1 MVKSRAFTILLFI
14 FAITLSGCSFTA
26 ETEEPAEVD
35 QQTQEVEDT
44 APPLPEELQQALEFL
59 DVMHI
64 HKNTAKAKGMW
75 KGSPNRLDRYMGY
88 SLKPGSIMMASKIRD
103 IDKWYVYVF
112 IPYPQYSEGSLMRIM
127 IEKRENNTFVIT
139 DLDDRKKFFKDFAEF
154 SDSSTF
160 KDLGNELYWTPAE
173 LG

>member
-1 MVKSRAFTILLFI
+1 
-14 FAITLSGCSFTA
+14 
-26 ETEEPAEVD
+26 
-35 QQTQEVEDT
+35 
-44 APPLPEELQQALEFL
+44 
-59 DVMHI
+59 
-64 HKNTAKAKGMW
+64 
-75 KGSPNRLDRYMGY
+75 
-88 SLKPGSIMMASKIRD
+88 
-103 IDKWYVYVF
+103 
-112 IPYPQYSEGSLMRIM
+112 M